1 MRIYFSGAESTG
13 KTTLARYTATKYNL
27 EFLPET
33 ARVILAENDF
43 KIDALRADVDMTNR
57 YQKLVFDRQIK
68 EEKRAGS
75 SYICDRSLLDV
86 AAYSLQYS
94 TIAYSLLTSQE
105 WMDYIAEMQTSKPT
119 IFFIRPNK
127 STLSNDGIR
136 ESVQWE
142 KVIAIDATI
151 KTLLQLCNL
160 QYHQIHTDSAQE
172 RTQII
177 DQILNKP

>member
-13 KTTLARYTATKYNL
+13 KTTLARYTANKYKL

-43 KIDALRADVDMTNR
+43 RIDALRADVDMTNR

-68 EEKRAGS
+68 EEKRAS
-75 SYICDRSLLDV
+75 SSWVSDRSLIDV
-86 AAYSLQYS
+86 ASYSLQYS

-105 WMDYIAEMQTSKPT
+105 WMDYVSEMQKVKP
-119 IFFIRPNK
+119 IVFFIRPNK
-127 STLSNDGIR
+127 SMLSNDGIR
-136 ESVQWE
+136 ETVSYE

-151 KTLLQLCNL
+151 KTLLQLCNI

-177 DQILNKP
+177 DQILLRA